1 MNDILDYELIE
12 HEETPFAEN
21 LAVWIKHCL
30 NPRNCIDIGCGPGM
44 HVHALRSWGIEASG
58 IEPDERAASEFIF
71 NKSLFDL
78 PGTNEMQA
86 DLVICMEVAEHIEQS
101 REDEVVQKVAATVGK
116 WLIWTA
122 AVPGQGG
129 VGHINCKPKE
139 EWAAKL
145 EQQGLTRIQR
155 VENEIIDHVK
165 RGYYM
170 GWFVN
175 NILFFEKKGE

>member
-1 MNDILDYELIE
+1 MDDILDYELIE

-44 HVHALRSWGIEASG
+44 HVHALRSWGIEAIG
-58 IEPDERAASEFIF
+58 IEPDTRATSEFIF

-78 PGTNEMQA
+78 PGTDEMQA

-101 REDEVVQKVAATVGK
+101 REDEMAQKVAATVGK